1 MCCYYRY
8 AIRPMMAKNA
18 KNAHVSSLYFSTVL
32 YFCFSLIAVL
42 YLICLGK
49 TTVITA

>member
-1 MCCYYRY
+1 MQTV
-8 AIRPMMAKNA
+8 MNTMND
-18 KNAHVSSLYFSTVL
+18 HVSSLYLSTVL

-42 YLICLGK
+42 YLICLEK

>member
-1 MCCYYRY
+1 MHS
-8 AIRPMMAKNA
+8 AMNA
-18 KNAHVSSLYFSTVL
+18 MNDQVSNLYFSTVL

-42 YLICLGK
+42 YLICLEK